1 MDVVVRVRLPELAA
15 QIRLREVAV
24 SGPLNGV
31 PGPSR
36 SRAVSSRFVLGARL
50 AGEVARGKLTGDG
63 GVLRSLRIDGTV
75 LLRVAGSG
83 HGGVQL
89 GDVAG
94 PLRSTR
100 RRF

>member
-1 MDVVVRVRLPELAA
+1 MDVVVRVRLPELEA
-15 QIRLREVAV
+15 QISLRDVAA

-50 AGEVARGKLTGDG
+50 AGEVDRGKLTGNG
-63 GVLRSLRIDGTV
+63 GVLRNLRIDGTV

-83 HGGVQL
+83 HGGVQR
-89 GDVAG
+89 GDAAG